1 MLSLPPAL
9 ISRRGVAAL
18 NRLGMPVVFGKTP
31 AGIMSAGAG
40 PNETDN
46 ALYK

>member
-1 MLSLPPAL
+1 MLPLCPAL
-9 ISRRGVAAL
+9 ILGRGVPAL